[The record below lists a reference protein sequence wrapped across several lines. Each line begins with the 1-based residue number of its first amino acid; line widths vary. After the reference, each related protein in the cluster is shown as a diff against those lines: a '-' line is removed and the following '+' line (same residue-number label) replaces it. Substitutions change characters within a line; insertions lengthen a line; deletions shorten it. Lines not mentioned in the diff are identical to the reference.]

1 MSLQPTNDDSLP
13 AIYDAAL
20 TDVADILDAARRA
33 SARSVNSIMTA
44 AYWLV
49 GRRIVEYEQ
58 GGEARAEYGAEL
70 IRRLSVDLTE
80 RYGRG
85 FSPRNLRQMRAFYL
99 DWQIRQTASAESA
112 SEIVQTLSAKSPS
125 SEKTL
130 STIAQHFPLPWSA
143 YVELLSVHNDA
154 AREFYET
161 EALAGGWTVR
171 QLRRQ
176 IDTQFYE
183 RTALSRDKEA
193 MLLRGPQPE
202 AGDIISPAE
211 AFKDPYLLEF
221 LGLKDEYSE
230 SDLEEALIRH
240 LEEFLMEL
248 GGDFCFVGRQ
258 RRLRVG
264 DEWYRVDLLFYNRR
278 LRCLVVIDLKLG
290 RFTHADAGQMNMYL
304 NYAREHWTMDGENPP
319 VGLILCAHRDEDVA
333 RYALAGLDNTILP
346 AEYRIA
352 LPDEEILVAEINRAR
367 KMLRNRGETDEN
379 GQRIKERRLA
389 YRPWPSSV
397 SNGV

>member
-20 TDVADILDAARRA
+20 TDVADILDSARRA

-99 DWQIRQTASAESA
+99 DWQIRQTVSAESA

-193 MLLRGPQPE
+193 MLLRGRQPE

-346 AEYRIA
+346 AEYRTA

-367 KMLRNRGETDEN
+367 EMLRNRGETDEN

-389 YRPWPSSV
+389 YRPWPASA